1 MSSLQREEFQR
12 KYKAGKYAFERGQ
25 YRLSIQELEAAT
37 KLVETYSR
45 LGGEAQMW
53 LVNAYQ
59 AAGKQEEAI
68 ALCEELTT
76 HPHPKIRRQ
85 GKDLLYIIKA
95 PRLKRPKEW
104 MSEIPDLNSLSES
117 PAQYRGGSGKSKIKS
132 KPQIETVDLSQVN
145 TKDNQFIWLGLL
157 LTIMTICGLFW
168 LS

>member
-1 MSSLQREEFQR
+1 MSSLAREEFQR
-12 KYKAGKYAFERGQ
+12 KYQAGKYAFERGQ
-25 YRLSIQELEAAT
+25 YRLSIEELEAAS
-37 KLVETYSR
+37 KLVESYSR
-45 LGGEAQMW
+45 LVGEAQMW

-59 AAGKQEEAI
+59 AAGKQSEAI

-85 GKDLLYIIKA
+85 SKDLLYIIKA
-95 PRLKRPKEW
+95 PRLKRPQKW
-104 MSEIPDLNSLSES
+104 MSKIPELDSLSES
-117 PAQYRGGSGKSKIKS
+117 PTEYRIGKTKIKP
-132 KPQIETVDLSQVN
+132 KRQIETVDLSQVN